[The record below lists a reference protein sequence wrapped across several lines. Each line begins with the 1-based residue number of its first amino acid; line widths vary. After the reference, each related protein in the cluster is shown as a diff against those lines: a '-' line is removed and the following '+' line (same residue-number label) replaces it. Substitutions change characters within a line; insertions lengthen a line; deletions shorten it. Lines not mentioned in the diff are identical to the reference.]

1 MASSSRLGLLLIVST
16 LYRSSLI
23 AALAALLASPSLA
36 QEIGV
41 YSGRHYNTDKELYK
55 QFTKQTGIKVKLLE
69 SKDDAL
75 IQRLKSEGSQSPADV
90 LILADAAR
98 LDRAAA
104 MGLYRPTS
112 SAVLSREVPAN
123 LRDPQGRWYALT
135 RRARVVIVNP
145 SRVKPE
151 QIRTYAD
158 LAKPALKNQL
168 CLRNAKSPYNQ
179 SLVADQLILRGDAA
193 TKSWIKGMVANVKE
207 PFFSSDT
214 PMIRAVAQGQCGVAV
229 VNTYY
234 VARMLAGKKGKA
246 DQALAEK
253 VKVVFPTPTHVNISG
268 GGVTKASD
276 QPAAALKLLEFLASS
291 KASSGYANANDE
303 YPLKGFGNNPILK
316 RFGSFRPDGVSAFQL
331 GAKNSQAVALMRA
344 NGWSF

>member
-1 MASSSRLGLLLIVST
+1 MASLVRIGGLLIIST
-16 LYRSSLI
+16 LYRFPLT

-41 YSGRHYNTDKELYK
+41 YSGRHYNTDKQLYK
-55 QFTKQTGIKVKLLE
+55 QFTQQTGIKVKLLE

-75 IQRLKSEGSQSPADV
+75 IERLKSEGSRSPADV
-90 LILADAAR
+90 LILVDAAR

-104 MGLYRPTS
+104 MGLFRPTS
-112 SAVLSREVPAN
+112 SAVLNREVPAN

-135 RRARVVIVNP
+135 RRARVVVVNP
-145 SRVKPE
+145 SQVNPA

-158 LAKPALKNQL
+158 LAKPGLKNQL

-179 SLVADQLILRGDAA
+179 SLVADQLILRGDTA
-193 TKSWIKGMVANVKE
+193 TKSWIKAMVANMKE

-214 PMIRAVAQGQCGVAV
+214 PMIRAVAQGRCGAAV

-234 VARMLAGKKGKA
+234 VARMLAGKNGKS
-246 DQALAEK
+246 DQKLAEK
-253 VKVVFPTPTHVNISG
+253 VRVVFPTPTHVNISG

-276 QPAAALKLLEFLASS
+276 QPAAALRFLEFLASA
-291 KASSGYANANDE
+291 KAASSYANANDE

-331 GAKNSQAVALMRA
+331 GAKNSQALALMRA

>member
-1 MASSSRLGLLLIVST
+1 

-69 SKDDAL
+69 SKDDVL
-75 IQRLKSEGSQSPADV
+75 IERLKSEGSQSPADV
-90 LILADAAR
+90 LILVDAAR
-98 LDRAAA
+98 LDRATS
-104 MGLYRPTS
+104 MGLFRPTS
-112 SAVLSREVPAN
+112 SAFLNREVPAN

-135 RRARVVIVNP
+135 RRARVAIVNP

-193 TKSWIKGMVANVKE
+193 TKSWIRGMVANMKG

-234 VARMLAGKKGKA
+234 VARMLAGKNGKA
-246 DQALAEK
+246 DKALAEK

-276 QPAAALKLLEFLASS
+276 QPAAALKLLEFLASP